1 MYPPRGI
8 RPARGRRSLVTGNK
22 VRSEC
27 HCLSHA
33 RLSDIEHVNESK
45 GCLRLGLKA
54 SSRATL
60 RISHILRGWLRRPI
74 ASAGAGASGVSAD
87 AGGGGQSSRAPDN
100 NVASDMVWRRYSYLC
115 SNVFSVS
122 IYFQLCI
129 YLCSAINE
137 IVWSAILFLYFKV
150 IGAFSS
156 FLWTRLPEEYI
167 ANDFYIQFLTNSTC
181 NK

>member
-8 RPARGRRSLVTGNK
+8 RPARGRRWLVTGNK

-87 AGGGGQSSRAPDN
+87 AGGGGSPRALPIIMWPRIWCDVVILTCVPMCFPFQYTSSYVFICAPQLMKL
-100 NVASDMVWRRYSYLC
+100 SDPPY
-115 SNVFSVS
+115 
-122 IYFQLCI
+122 YFCI
-129 YLCSAINE
+129 L
-137 IVWSAILFLYFKV
+137 K
-150 IGAFSS
+150 
-156 FLWTRLPEEYI
+156 
-167 ANDFYIQFLTNSTC
+167 
-181 NK
+181 